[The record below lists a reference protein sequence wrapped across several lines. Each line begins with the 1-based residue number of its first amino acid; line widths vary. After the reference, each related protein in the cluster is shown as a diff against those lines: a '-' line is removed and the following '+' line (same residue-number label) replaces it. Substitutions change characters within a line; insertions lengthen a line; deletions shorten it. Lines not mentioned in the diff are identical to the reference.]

1 MEGLPYLAN
10 TWLLPATGPKIPS
23 TQTYLGTKPGNSTN
37 HVHDLKKKLRPTGG
51 SSIMR
56 QPNVSAKWTTSGSRS
71 ALTFRCT
78 MALEDTPRPE
88 MLTSRSNEQKASSS
102 KLLADSS
109 TIARPTENGSST
121 YEDATMAPTSTRL
134 SKNVTSAMS
143 LKMNS
148 TSSTNMDGT
157 KSKPQFEDKPLKKRG
172 MM

>member
-88 MLTSRSNEQKASSS
+88 MLTSRSNEQKAYST
-102 KLLADSS
+102 KPLVDSS
-109 TIARPTENGSST
+109 TIARLTENGSSIC
-121 YEDATMAPTSTRL
+121 EDATTAPTSTHL
-134 SKNVTSAMS
+134 SKNVTSATS
-143 LKMNS
+143 SKTNS
-148 TSSTNMDGT
+148 INSTNMDGT
-157 KSKPQFEDKPLKKRG
+157 RSRPWFEDKPL
-172 MM
+172 